1 MKEVTQ
7 QRSKSNILANE
18 KECLENQLKRL
29 KKNYQNKHLQ
39 LSDDREGRIQ
49 DLQMKLNE
57 SIKKEKQIKAK
68 ALEMLERYE
77 ESEFKLKNHYEKI
90 VAELDA

>member
-1 MKEVTQ
+1 M
-7 QRSKSNILANE
+7 NE

-49 DLQMKLNE
+49 DLQMRLNE

-77 ESEFKLKNHYEKI
+77 ESELKLKNHYEKI

>member
-1 MKEVTQ
+1 M
-7 QRSKSNILANE
+7 NE

-77 ESEFKLKNHYEKI
+77 ESELKLKNHYEKI

>member
-1 MKEVTQ
+1 M
-7 QRSKSNILANE
+7 NE
-18 KECLENQLKRL
+18 KEWLENQLKRL
-29 KKNYQNKHLQ
+29 TKNYQNKHLQ

-68 ALEMLERYE
+68 ALEMLERYD
-77 ESEFKLKNHYEKI
+77 ESELKLKNHYEKI

>member
-7 QRSKSNILANE
+7 QRSRSNILVNQ

-39 LSDDREGRIQ
+39 LSDDRQGRIKELENK
-49 DLQMKLNE
+49 LQA
-57 SIKKEKQIKAK
+57 SINKEKDIKTK
-68 ALEMLERYE
+68 ALEMLERYD
-77 ESEFKLKNHYEKI
+77 ESELKLKNHYEKI